1 LDKSAMK
8 NKRDPNV
15 RKAFAKLGAKGG
27 GGR

>member
-1 LDKSAMK
+1 MK